1 MHGILLWENRV
12 AWMLFWNALVINCIF
27 IRYFVVNPQTDEIED
42 LPDKIQLVVYILSVL
57 QALMCC
63 LTLFF
68 LITIKLPVR
77 YKIARLENKTKL
89 RAVYMALTE
98 PLLLWYSVHLLI
110 VFLSFYYFHHLILS
124 LLLLDFIVLDST
136 NKTILYAVYI
146 PARLLITNIIVTLIL
161 LQIGACIVFI
171 WYRDQYINFDVESM
185 WDSFRIAVGY
195 GLRAVEGLGQI
206 MNEVTDDRAFFDVIM
221 FFAVVVLLRN
231 IFFGIIIDT
240 FGELRDTKAEKE
252 ADAANRCFICGI
264 DRFEY
269 DKRVPHGSINFMLH
283 RESVHNMWNYL
294 YFAIKIWKQPR
305 DQDSGIEVHVRKC
318 ISDGDVSWMP
328 IGRIGVLE
336 QDGDGFVAEDKNK
349 TTSDV
354 VVAGQCRGPSNSA
367 YDGKNDDDNGGGEP
381 GNSYDLDVQFG
392 LITEKLAA
400 LASQTD
406 IACSP
411 SGSVPNYFSEQAED
425 ARSQF
430 SSQETV
436 SIGPGNTI
444 QGGTPFPNFSSNEN
458 RKVFSTTHS
467 ANASHSAQVQE
478 EVRNELAE
486 VHSYVQKLKVM
497 LANISGEVSRMERNA
512 AHTGL
517 ESDGPRPRTVAA
529 AGPTPY
535 ATKQNSKVGSFKSI
549 PERGSSEESGSIDRG
564 SSDSDG
570 PPGAL
575 RNNRR
580 GLSYITTNNPSPSV
594 PSTMENSQDNDSFQ
608 QIPDIAVSHDGD
620 YSPNDSIRVD
630 RSRSGPAPVNSPLAR
645 SANTST
651 TPPSASAHKGN
662 KNGKLPPISLQ
673 SFSDN
678 P

>member
-1 MHGILLWENRV
+1 M

-27 IRYFVVNPQTDEIED
+27 VRYFVVDQQRDEIED
-42 LPDKIQLVVYILSVL
+42 LPDQIQLVVYILSVL

-77 YKIARLENKTKL
+77 YKIARLENKTKIK
-89 RAVYMALTE
+89 AVYMALTE

-318 ISDGDVSWMP
+318 ISQGDVSWMP

-336 QDGDGFVAEDKNK
+336 QDAEGFVAEGKLK
-349 TTSDV
+349 TSNDAVST
-354 VVAGQCRGPSNSA
+354 APRRGPSNSGH
-367 YDGKNDDDNGGGEP
+367 DGKNDDDHGGGDP
-381 GNSYDLDVQFG
+381 SGSYDLDVQFG

-400 LASQTD
+400 LASQSD
-406 IACSP
+406 IAYSP
-411 SGSVPNYFSEQAED
+411 SGSAAMHIPEQAEE

-436 SIGPGNTI
+436 SIGPGTTM
-444 QGGTPFPNFSSNEN
+444 QGGLPVTQFPSIEN

-467 ANASHSAQVQE
+467 ANASHNVQVQE

-486 VHSYVQKLKVM
+486 VHTYVQKLKVM
-497 LANISGEVSRMERNA
+497 LASISSEVARMERNTA
-512 AHTGL
+512 YTAMAR
-517 ESDGPRPRTVAA
+517 DGPPPRTAA
-529 AGPTPY
+529 VAGPSPY
-535 ATKQNSKVGSFKSI
+535 VTKQNSKLGSFKSI
-549 PERGSSEESGSIDRG
+549 PERGSSEESSGEDRG
-564 SSDSDG
+564 SSEADASPRG
-570 PPGAL
+570 P

-580 GLSYITTNNPSPSV
+580 GLSYITTNNPSPSI
-594 PSTMENSQDNDSFQ
+594 PSTLENSKDYDSFQ
-608 QIPDIAVSHDGD
+608 QIPDISASYDVEHYAS
-620 YSPNDSIRVD
+620 DSIQIDKSKSV
-630 RSRSGPAPVNSPLAR
+630 SASVNSPLAR
-645 SANTST
+645 TNTST
-651 TPPSASAHKGN
+651 SPLSVTAQKGN
-662 KNGKLPPISLQ
+662 KNAKLPPISLQ